1 MQKDWTGNK
10 KSTYITLGASNH
22 TDKERHPQDFYATDP
37 KALELFVTKFPIAHK
52 VWECACGNGSLS
64 EWLKAHGHDVLSS
77 DLVNRGYGVSGVNF
91 LGTTKDS
98 EFVNKWSRG
107 GHFDILTNPPY
118 SLATEFILHALGIIP
133 DDGHVIMFLKT
144 TFMEGKMRRRLI
156 YNVNPPA
163 YIFQYSERIQCAKNG
178 DFNHMRG
185 SAIAYAMYVWNKRNG
200 AKTTEV
206 RWL

>member
-1 MQKDWTGNK
+1 
-10 KSTYITLGASNH
+10 
-22 TDKERHPQDFYATDP
+22 
-37 KALELFVTKFPIAHK
+37 
-52 VWECACGNGSLS
+52 
-64 EWLKAHGHDVLSS
+64 
-77 DLVNRGYGVSGVNF
+77 
-91 LGTTKDS
+91 
-98 EFVNKWSRG
+98 
-107 GHFDILTNPPY
+107 
-118 SLATEFILHALGIIP
+118 
-133 DDGHVIMFLKT
+133 
-144 TFMEGKMRRRLI
+144 MEGKMRRRLI